1 MKFKSAEI
9 RTNTLAISSLA
20 TYIHRAYH
28 TQVLSLSQLYEAN
41 RKSVAIPNILLA
53 HNLSKEKN
61 C

>member
-28 TQVLSLSQLYEAN
+28 TQVLSLSQLYE
-41 RKSVAIPNILLA
+41 LT
-53 HNLSKEKN
+53 EKV
-61 C
+61 